1 MTFASATNEVSLG
14 STAPQRPQQR
24 AVQERFTMPKQEKKV
39 VVTKTE
45 TNVWRSVGDG
55 ASAMFDGKTVFLKF
69 DITNDYGLSKDG
81 KGKMTKLAGSKWVKD
96 MPGNV
101 QGTFWFG
108 IDKTAPV
115 VTPEESDVAK
125 LLGNLDAKQLAALK
139 KALAK

>member
-1 MTFASATNEVSLG
+1 MT
-14 STAPQRPQQR
+14 TAQ
-24 AVQERFTMPKQEKKV
+24 VKKV

-115 VTPEESDVAK
+115 ITPEESDVAK
-125 LLGNLDAKQLAALK
+125 LLGNLDVKQLAALK

>member
-1 MTFASATNEVSLG
+1 
-14 STAPQRPQQR
+14 
-24 AVQERFTMPKQEKKV
+24 MPKQEKKV
-39 VVTKTE
+39 VVTKVE

-81 KGKMTKLAGSKWVKD
+81 KGKMTKLAGSKWAKD

-115 VTPEESDVAK
+115 ITPEESDVAK

>member
-1 MTFASATNEVSLG
+1 MA
-14 STAPQRPQQR
+14 
-24 AVQERFTMPKQEKKV
+24 KQEKKV
-39 VVTKTE
+39 VVTKIE

-108 IDKTAPV
+108 IDKTQPALPAL
-115 VTPEESDVAK
+115 TPEAAK
-125 LLGNLDAKQLAALK
+125 FAEFLGTLTPAQREAYLK
-139 KALAK
+139 AIGQ